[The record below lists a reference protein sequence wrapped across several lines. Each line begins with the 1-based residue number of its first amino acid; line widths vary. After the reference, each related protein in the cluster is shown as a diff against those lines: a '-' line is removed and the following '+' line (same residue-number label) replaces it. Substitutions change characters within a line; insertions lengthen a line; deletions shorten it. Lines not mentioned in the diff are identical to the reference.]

1 MVRPKKVGPVNIKV
15 TARSSRAGDGV
26 ERILHVEPEGVPQ
39 YENMALLIDLRDRT
53 QFDGN
58 FTFEI
63 PKNAV
68 PDSTKI
74 EISAVG
80 MYLYPHNF
88 FDKIHSFLI
97 TFRTLYA
104 FKELHLSIH
113 NS

>member
-88 FDKIHSFLI
+88 FGQNSLFSNHISNLIRFQRITFIHS
-97 TFRTLYA
+97 
-104 FKELHLSIH
+104 
-113 NS
+113 